1 MKFEGEEGTQDW
13 ELEQQRLNQLPK
25 SFKLRGFD
33 STTPWARVVTAKN
46 LPKLPSSIHRCLITA
61 SLQPTQ
67 VRCSAPKIW
76 SYTSTAAPW
85 LAAETRFWA
94 QKWFLLHRKGF
105 FSHLSCYLQAFEG
118 KSWSRNNLLDQPY
131 LMGQRSRSPTYALP
145 SNAPWPRQVDLPPPD
160 LVLVL
165 LLVLLDADQ
174 VLPPEILRHMAGSV
188 GIVSQ
193 RLGHLLGNHH
203 QGEDENCHICVLLN
217 MIILMIH
224 LLSCMHT
231 CAVYKTVRPVD

>member
-1 MKFEGEEGTQDW
+1 M
-13 ELEQQRLNQLPK
+13 
-25 SFKLRGFD
+25 
-33 STTPWARVVTAKN
+33 
-46 LPKLPSSIHRCLITA
+46 
-61 SLQPTQ
+61 
-67 VRCSAPKIW
+67 
-76 SYTSTAAPW
+76 
-85 LAAETRFWA
+85 
-94 QKWFLLHRKGF
+94 
-105 FSHLSCYLQAFEG
+105 
-118 KSWSRNNLLDQPY
+118 
-131 LMGQRSRSPTYALP
+131 
-145 SNAPWPRQVDLPPPD
+145 
-160 LVLVL
+160 LVL

-174 VLPPEILRHMAGSV
+174 VLPPEILRHMAGCV